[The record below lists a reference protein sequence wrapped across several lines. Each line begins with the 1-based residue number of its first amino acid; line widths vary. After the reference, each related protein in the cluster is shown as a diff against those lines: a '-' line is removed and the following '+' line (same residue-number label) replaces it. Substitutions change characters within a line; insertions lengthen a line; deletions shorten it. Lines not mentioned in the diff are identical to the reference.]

1 MLVLLPYFTH
11 TCPGRQVEL
20 VFTANEALQCIAYVE
35 ALPDLETAAS
45 AFLGDSFEATNF
57 INETHE
63 MSIGFDLGL
72 LERFQWLSE
81 RFQQVSTMNARKI
94 EIRGALQQNL
104 LESRSLESVSKSAKA
119 SRLVM
124 PKRRAKWETS
134 LRNEQR
140 RAKEHALNE
149 EKTLL
154 MEELSTLNKTTLQF
168 FEELRA
174 LKMSAELRFSASGVM
189 RVSVTGNW
197 FASMVKRRG
206 QQRLPDVALV
216 DYLML
221 SPLIDQW
228 R

>member
-11 TCPGRQVEL
+11 TYHGRQVEL
-20 VFTANEALQCIAYVE
+20 VFTTNEALQCIAYVE

-57 INETHE
+57 IDETHE
-63 MSIGFDLGL
+63 MSICFDFGL
-72 LERFQWLSE
+72 LDRFQWLSE
-81 RFQQVSTMNARKI
+81 RFQQVSTMNTRKT
-94 EIRGALQQNL
+94 EIRTALQQNL
-104 LESRSLESVSKSAKA
+104 LESRALESVGKSAK
-119 SRLVM
+119 SSHLVI

-140 RAKEHALNE
+140 QAREQSLNE
-149 EKTLL
+149 EKNLL

-197 FASMVKRRG
+197 IASMAKRRG
-206 QQRLPDVALV
+206 QQRLPDVALI

>member
-11 TCPGRQVEL
+11 TYLGRQVEL
-20 VFTANEALQCIAYVE
+20 VFTANEALQCIGYVE
-35 ALPDLETAAS
+35 TLPDLETTAG

-57 INETHE
+57 IDETRE
-63 MSIGFDLGL
+63 MSICFDLGL

-81 RFQQVSTMNARKI
+81 RFQQISTMNTRKT
-94 EIRGALQQNL
+94 EIRTALQQNL
-104 LESRSLESVSKSAKA
+104 LESRSLESVGKSAKS
-119 SRLVM
+119 SRLIV

-134 LRNEQR
+134 LRKEQR
-140 RAKEHALNE
+140 QAKEQSLNE
-149 EKTLL
+149 EKNLL
-154 MEELSTLNKTTLQF
+154 MEELSTLNKMTMQF

-174 LKMSAELRFSASGVM
+174 LKMSAELRFSAAGVM

-197 FASMVKRRG
+197 FTSMVKRRG

>member
-11 TCPGRQVEL
+11 TYLGRQVEL

-35 ALPDLETAAS
+35 ALPDLETAAA
-45 AFLGDSFEATNF
+45 AFLGDSFEVTKF
-57 INETHE
+57 IDETHE

-81 RFQQVSTMNARKI
+81 RFQQISTMNARKT
-94 EIRGALQQNL
+94 EIRVALQENL
-104 LESRSLESVSKSAKA
+104 LESRALESVGKSARA
-119 SRLVM
+119 SGLVI

-140 RAKEHALNE
+140 QAKKQALNE
-149 EKTLL
+149 EKNLL
-154 MEELSTLNKTTLQF
+154 MEELSTLNKMTLQF
-168 FEELRA
+168 FEELKA
-174 LKMSAELRFSASGVM
+174 LKMSSELRFSVSGVM
-189 RVSVTGNW
+189 RVSATGNW
-197 FASMVKRRG
+197 FARLAKRRG